1 MKKTTQLM
9 EELNG
14 SDAIR
19 KLYSN
24 HELTEMEREYIK
36 QGTKDREESEN

>member
-1 MKKTTQLM
+1 MTSLAS
-9 EELNG
+9 N
-14 SDAIR
+14 AIR